1 MTHQTGVL
9 LLAGPL
15 LTFMKLYIS
24 QLFPLDIDIGTN
36 GDITY
41 SFTPDTTRP
50 FAIDSITGVI
60 TLTRRVTYSL
70 TNEWYNYTINAM
82 DSALDIDR
90 RFGCAELAIRVGLSL
105 QYITYILVYME
116 YSRTGVI

>member
-1 MTHQTGVL
+1 M
-9 LLAGPL
+9 
-15 LTFMKLYIS
+15 
-24 QLFPLDIDIGTN
+24 DIGTN

-60 TLTRRVTYSL
+60 TLTQRVTYSL
-70 TNEWYNYTINAM
+70 ANEWYNYTVNAM

-90 RFGCAELAIRVGLSL
+90 RFGYAKLAIRVGLSL
-105 QYITYILVYME
+105 QYIIY
-116 YSRTGVI
+116 